1 MIVYRPVDFVN
12 RVFSFIIKCGI
23 LLRVKIIRYF
33 CGPINMLVMTNVF
46 YRLVVRTFFILL
58 FSFGFITATNAQFTD
73 STTRY
78 INFGSTG
85 VINKTNDGDSYVLN
99 NSLRF
104 NIRRKDISLNAG
116 AGWVYGQQNGN
127 LTNNDFTSSLDFNLF
142 KGIPGFYYWG
152 LATYEKSRSLKI
164 NDRSQVGFGVAY
176 NIVENEK
183 LFLNLSEGLLL
194 ERSDVFLNDTTRE
207 VKTITRNS
215 FRFRYR
221 WTIKKL
227 VTLEG
232 TQFLQNAFGD
242 SDDYIIKSVNSLNLK
257 LTSWLNFTTALTY
270 NRVNQ
275 TQRENLLLTFGISME
290 KYF

>member
-1 MIVYRPVDFVN
+1 MGKTQN
-12 RVFSFIIKCGI
+12 Q
-23 LLRVKIIRYF
+23 
-33 CGPINMLVMTNVF
+33 
-46 YRLVVRTFFILL
+46 RTFCIIVIVLL
-58 FSFGFITATNAQFTD
+58 QGFFTMLHGQFTD

-85 VINKTNDGDSYVLN
+85 IINKTNDGDSYVLN

-104 NIRRKDISLNAG
+104 NVRRKDVSLNAG

-142 KGIPGFYYWG
+142 KTFPGFYYWG

-164 NDRSQVGFGVAY
+164 NDRSQAGFGVAY
-176 NIVENEK
+176 NVVENEK
-183 LFLNLSEGLLL
+183 IFFNVSEGVLL
-194 ERSDVFLNDTTRE
+194 ERSDVFINDTIRE
-207 VKTITRNS
+207 VKTIARNS
-215 FRFRYR
+215 FRLRYR
-221 WTIKKL
+221 WNIKKL
-227 VTLEG
+227 ITLEG
-232 TQFLQNAFGD
+232 TQFLQNAFGN